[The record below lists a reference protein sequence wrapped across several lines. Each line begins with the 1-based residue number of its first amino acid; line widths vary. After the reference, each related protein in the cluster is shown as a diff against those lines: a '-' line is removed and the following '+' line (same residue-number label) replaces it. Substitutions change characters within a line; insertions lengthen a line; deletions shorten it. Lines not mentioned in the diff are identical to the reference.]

1 MIVKCIDGK
10 KSVINYILI
19 QQYLKKDDL
28 VKDFIKSIFAKN
40 NRMTFNDLDLS
51 NQLQYAIDDLGFEKP
66 TPIQSQAFSVVRS
79 GKDVV
84 GIAQTGT
91 GKTFAYMLPIL
102 RDLKFSKQQHPRVLV
117 LVPTRELVIQVVDEI
132 EKLAKY
138 INVRVLGV
146 YGGTNINTQKQAIL
160 QGQDIIV
167 ATPGRLYDL
176 GLSNALKLKSI
187 QKLVIDE
194 VDVMLDLGFR
204 FQLMNIFDIIPQRRQ
219 NVLFSATMTEDVDKL
234 IYDYFKNPQKISIAV
249 SGTPLDNIEQIS
261 YNVPNF
267 FTKVNLL
274 NHLLNDKQTF
284 HKVLIFVAFK
294 RSADLLFKHLEEV
307 FGSETCV
314 IHSNKTQNYRIRSIK
329 QFDEGN
335 NRILVATD
343 VMARGLDFDEV
354 SHVINFD
361 TPIFPENYMH
371 RIGRTGRA
379 EKAGKTILFSTEKE
393 QEAKKEIENLMDYQ
407 IPVFE
412 LPSAIEISKLLTED
426 ERPREDREQSKNRT
440 KQEYVP
446 GPAFHEKSEK
456 NSKVNLGGSYRR
468 EIAKK
473 YKKPKTRGD
482 KNYNRRN
489 KKK

>member
-1 MIVKCIDGK
+1 
-10 KSVINYILI
+10 
-19 QQYLKKDDL
+19 
-28 VKDFIKSIFAKN
+28 
-40 NRMTFNDLDLS
+40 MTFKELDLS
-51 NQLQYAIDDLGFEKP
+51 NQLQYAIDDLGFVNP
-66 TPIQSQAFSVVRS
+66 TPIQEQAFSVVRS

-91 GKTFAYMLPIL
+91 GKTFAYMMPIL
-102 RDLKFSKQQHPRVLV
+102 RDLKFSKQKHPRVLV
-117 LVPTRELVIQVVDEI
+117 LVPTRELVIQVVDEV

-160 QGQDIIV
+160 QGQDIII

-204 FQLMNIFDIIPQRRQ
+204 FQLMNIFDIIPERRQ
-219 NVLFSATMTEDVDKL
+219 NILFSATMTEDVDAL
-234 IYDYFKNPQKISIAV
+234 IYDYFKNPKKISIAV
-249 SGTPLDNIEQIS
+249 SGTPLDNIEQVS
-261 YNVPNF
+261 YNIPNF

-274 NHLLNDKQTF
+274 NHLLRDKEVYN
-284 HKVLIFVAFK
+284 KVLIFVAFK
-294 RSADLLFKHLEEV
+294 RTADYLFKHLEEV
-307 FGSETCV
+307 FGSDTCV
-314 IHSNKTQNYRIRSIK
+314 IHSNKTQNYRIRSIR

-343 VMARGLDFDEV
+343 VMARGLDFDNV

-361 TPIFPENYMH
+361 TPDFPENYMH

-379 EKAGKTILFSTEKE
+379 EKAGKTILLSTEKE
-393 QEAKKEIENLMDYQ
+393 QKAKEEIEALMDFK
-407 IPVFE
+407 IPVIDIPE
-412 LPSAIEISKLLTED
+412 EVEISKLLTED
-426 ERPREDREQSKNRT
+426 ERPKEDREQSKNRT
-440 KQEYVP
+440 GLEYVP

-482 KNYNRRN
+482 KNYNKRN